1 MIDLIPKPVFGLDG
15 LFGFLCTTQNKKTPP
30 TLLYVTHNQHHPEQC
45 TLPRTDDTP
54 VIDPSLIRE
63 VEARMNRNYLPP
75 SLMHTGHNSSNM
87 SSSCGSG
94 AGLHHPQPQLE
105 SIQDEDDDD
114 STEMTE
120 TVPVGVDVTQNGT
133 TNVVHQ
139 QQSPQYQI
147 HQLYGA
153 FNNNNNNQGT
163 STALPQQPMH
173 AASVSSVISPS
184 SSSSALSNPPATTTR
199 RSVSFTGG
207 VPIVSHPFQ
216 HQYTHMLPPMAPQ
229 MAHQSSTYQY
239 QQSMGQVVA
248 GGGNGTGTPPNQPIR
263 LGRIDRFSRTCKLP
277 TVQEVGKLKW
287 ATS

>member
-1 MIDLIPKPVFGLDG
+1 
-15 LFGFLCTTQNKKTPP
+15 
-30 TLLYVTHNQHHPEQC
+30 
-45 TLPRTDDTP
+45 
-54 VIDPSLIRE
+54 
-63 VEARMNRNYLPP
+63 MNRNYLPP

-87 SSSCGSG
+87 SSSSSSGSG

-120 TVPVGVDVTQNGT
+120 TVPVGVDVTQNGS
-133 TNVVHQ
+133 TNVLHQ
-139 QQSPQYQI
+139 QQSPQYQM

-153 FNNNNNNQGT
+153 FNNNNNQGT

-184 SSSSALSNPPATTTR
+184 SSSSAIGGALSNPPATTTR